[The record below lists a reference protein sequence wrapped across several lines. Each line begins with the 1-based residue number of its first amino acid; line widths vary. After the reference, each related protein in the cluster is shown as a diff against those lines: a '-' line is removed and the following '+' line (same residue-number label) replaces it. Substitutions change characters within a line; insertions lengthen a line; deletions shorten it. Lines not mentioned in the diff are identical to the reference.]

1 MDRARVYEALGYVVG
16 TALAFAVGLL
26 GPAVAVNLSSSMP
39 PDIVTKG
46 IYGLAAMFIVGTLAG
61 IFGRGLPG
69 LAGLFVGIYLA
80 DQLGET
86 VTIPHPGWLP
96 AVAMSLLAATIG
108 YAIARAID
116 PLWGSGDSLRRS
128 GRPV

>member
-1 MDRARVYEALGYVVG
+1 MDRARAYEALGYVVG
-16 TALAFAVGLL
+16 TLLAFAVGLL
-26 GPAVAVNLSSSMP
+26 GPAVAVNLASSMP

-69 LAGLFVGIYLA
+69 LAGLFVGIYSPTSSA
-80 DQLGET
+80 RPSPSP
-86 VTIPHPGWLP
+86 IPTGSPRWP
-96 AVAMSLLAATIG
+96 CRLLAATIG

-128 GRPV
+128 GRPA